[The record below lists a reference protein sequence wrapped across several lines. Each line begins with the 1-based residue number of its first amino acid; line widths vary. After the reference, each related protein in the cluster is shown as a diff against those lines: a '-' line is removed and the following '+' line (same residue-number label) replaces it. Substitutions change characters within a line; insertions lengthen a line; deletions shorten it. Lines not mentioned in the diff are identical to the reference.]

1 MRGFP
6 SDAVLRMLEPS
17 RPKSGGFFAFK
28 NIFVSWLVFLKKLV
42 GWKVKPLYR
51 IQSWEQKNPAY
62 LGGWAGSLRLG
73 LFAFGEYV

>member
-51 IQSWEQKNPAY
+51 IQSWEQKKSRLPRR
-62 LGGWAGSLRLG
+62 LGGILAVGVICLR
-73 LFAFGEYV
+73 